1 MRIAPVVICLVLA
14 VIALTGCGG
23 SSRATEEGFG
33 LENAP
38 SASQA
43 DGLTAQVLH
52 YKQRENY
59 LIVNLRL
66 SNTGKDTI
74 VLKNPGSTLIG
85 FSASAEGRTVSAEK
99 RASGSYWSPWTGV
112 VVRDGGGN
120 SQDNLELPAGITTEM
135 ELRWNWKPEL
145 PREDYAWRITI
156 GQAYKGETRLE
167 DLTIAYP
174 PTPSTTS
181 AVPAAAK

>member
-1 MRIAPVVICLVLA
+1 MRIALIGIVLVSATLVLA
-14 VIALTGCGG
+14 SCGG

-33 LENAP
+33 LETAP

-52 YKQRENY
+52 YKQRQNY
-59 LIVNLRL
+59 LIANLRL

-112 VVRDGGGN
+112 VVRDGQGN
-120 SQDNLELPAGITTEM
+120 NQDNLELPAGITTEM

-156 GQAYKGETRLE
+156 GQAYKGDTKLA

-174 PTPSTTS
+174 PAAA
-181 AVPAAAK
+181 AVPGEPAK

>member
-1 MRIAPVVICLVLA
+1 MRIALVTIFIIAAALMLA
-14 VIALTGCGG
+14 GCGG
-23 SSRATEEGFG
+23 GSRATEEGFG
-33 LENAP
+33 LETAP

-59 LIVNLRL
+59 LIANLRI

-85 FSASAEGRTVSAEK
+85 FSAAAEGRTVSAEK
-99 RASGSYWSPWTGV
+99 RATGSYWSPWTGV
-112 VVRDGGGN
+112 VVRDGQN
-120 SQDNLELPAGITTEM
+120 NNQDNLELPADITTEM
-135 ELRWNWKPEL
+135 ELRWNWKPAL

-156 GQAYKGETRLE
+156 GQAYKGETKLA

-174 PTPSTTS
+174 PTPS
-181 AVPAAAK
+181 AVPGEPAK